1 MPVYNQIVTS
11 ANKKFVTRTST
22 KGFFSKIAETLGFAQ
37 KEVLECR
44 GKSLREMAAI
54 TSRKDAVTLSK
65 STIEA
70 KKECIEK
77 YKSRLTKQREI
88 ISANSKN
95 ARKCEEEIKECQAK
109 LKELETN
116 KKDTRELTENP
127 LNSTVEEINFS
138 YNSDI
143 EGQVRWYTERLR
155 ENKVQLSE
163 YQNQIKQAESR
174 INEYNNT
181 ISNLTKEIGL

>member
-11 ANKKFVTRTST
+11 ANEKFVTRTST
-22 KGFFSKIAETLGFAQ
+22 KGFFSKIAETLGLAQ

-88 ISANSKN
+88 VSANSKN

-109 LKELETN
+109 LEELKANRKEE
-116 KKDTRELTENP
+116 ELIENP

-181 ISNLTKEIGL
+181 ISNLTKEIGS